1 MLHNS
6 IKSNWTLEQL
16 NWKLYE
22 PGKLED
28 YDGLTSLFI
37 QLVNANKDML
47 KDNYI
52 KNGINCHFLIVA
64 YKKGTM
70 SNF

>member
-52 KNGINCHFLIVA
+52 KKW
-64 YKKGTM
+64 YKL
-70 SNF
+70 SLSYCCL